1 MHNYMNVWIQEIPP
15 YSIGY
20 VTNSI
25 SVSTVFIEKAYV
37 YRVEITNFKS
47 NRFDTV
53 LSKQLTK
60 MQNTRMSSVKL
71 SYYQVTCN

>member
-1 MHNYMNVWIQEIPP
+1 MNVWIQEIPP

-25 SVSTVFIEKAYV
+25 SVNTVFIEKAYV

-47 NRFDTV
+47 NRFDIV
-53 LSKQLTK
+53 LTK
-60 MQNTRMSSVKL
+60 QFTKKQNTRMSAVKL
-71 SYYQVTCN
+71 SDYQVTCN

>member
-1 MHNYMNVWIQEIPP
+1 MNVWIQEIPP

-25 SVSTVFIEKAYV
+25 SVNTVFIEKAYV

-47 NRFDTV
+47 NRFDIV
-53 LSKQLTK
+53 LTK
-60 MQNTRMSSVKL
+60 
-71 SYYQVTCN
+71 